1 MNRNNSNSSDDSMVW
16 SQSEPCSRPVRAG
29 RGWEKPGDDHLF
41 CSGVSEIE
49 MREEYKALYEATM
62 LWQSQ
67 GLQGYSVIGAE

>member
-1 MNRNNSNSSDDSMVW
+1 
-16 SQSEPCSRPVRAG
+16 
-29 RGWEKPGDDHLF
+29 
-41 CSGVSEIE
+41 